1 MTTLFKTLIVT
12 LLAFIIFN
20 LVKAMKTMLNPE
32 DTKQPMSSY
41 IGKRLKYSVLL
52 IVLLLVM
59 LGLGLIQP
67 NPRPY

>member
-1 MTTLFKTLIVT
+1 
-12 LLAFIIFN
+12 
-20 LVKAMKTMLNPE
+20 MKTMLNPE